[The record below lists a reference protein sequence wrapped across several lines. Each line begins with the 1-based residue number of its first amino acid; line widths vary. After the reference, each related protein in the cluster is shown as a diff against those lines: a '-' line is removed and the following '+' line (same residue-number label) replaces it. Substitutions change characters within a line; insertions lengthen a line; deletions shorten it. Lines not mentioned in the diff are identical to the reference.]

1 MANLKRLSGAK
12 EVIQDDFSA
21 GVGTFIVSFGENP
34 KVKVADIKK
43 ELGKFE
49 LVSVRAKV
57 TAKVEEKNGEC
68 WAGGYKLANGKDED
82 LLSKVKGKPGP
93 FVLTGM
99 VTEDE
104 KGATLT
110 LTKVDEPK
118 K

>member
-1 MANLKRLSGAK
+1 M
-12 EVIQDDFSA
+12 QDDFA
-21 GVGTFIVSFGENP
+21 QGVGTFIVSFGENP

-49 LVSVRAKV
+49 IVSVRAKV
-57 TAKVEEKNGEC
+57 TAAVTEKDGAC
-68 WAGGYKLANGKDED
+68 WAAGYKLANSKDED
-82 LLSKVKGKPGP
+82 LLSKVKGKSTP

-110 LTKVDEPK
+110 LSKVEEPK

>member
-12 EVIQDDFSA
+12 DVIQDDFSQ

-49 LVSVRAKV
+49 LVGVKAKV
-57 TAKVEEKNGEC
+57 TGAVTEKDGAC
-68 WAGGYKLANGKDED
+68 WAAGYKLANSKDED
-82 LLSKVKGKPGP
+82 LLSKVKGKTTP

-99 VTEDE
+99 VTEDAS
-104 KGATLT
+104 GMTLT
-110 LTKVDEPK
+110 LTKVEEPK

>member
-12 EVIQDDFSA
+12 EVVQDDFSQ
-21 GVGTFIVSFGENP
+21 GVGTYVVSFGENP

-49 LVSVRAKV
+49 LLGVKAKV
-57 TAKVEEKNGEC
+57 TSAVTEKDGAC
-68 WAGGYKLANGKDED
+68 WAAGYRLANPKDED
-82 LLSKVKGKPGP
+82 LLSKAKGKSTP
-93 FVLTGM
+93 FVLTGT

-104 KGATLT
+104 KGQTLT
-110 LTKVDEPK
+110 LTKVEEPK

>member
-1 MANLKRLSGAK
+1 M
-12 EVIQDDFSA
+12 QDDFA
-21 GVGTFIVSFGENP
+21 QGVGTFIVSFGENP

-49 LVSVRAKV
+49 IVSVRAKV
-57 TAKVEEKNGEC
+57 TAAVTEKDGAC
-68 WAGGYKLANGKDED
+68 WAAGYKLANSKDED
-82 LLSKVKGKPGP
+82 LLAKVKGKATP

-104 KGATLT
+104 KGATMT
-110 LTKVDEPK
+110 LTKVEEPK